1 MPGGWSCFNSQVM
14 SIFQPFSSAH
24 YKPEFWYQDATFLSP
39 FHRGT
44 HIPED
49 LQVEL
54 AWLPGLT
61 LRVTCQSSPACPSQS
76 LLLAW
81 VSLCSARAWRVW
93 NPERSRIPSPRLVW
107 GCISQKTHSS
117 LAPCLGLR
125 PPHLVT
131 WGDSIYITY
140 FTHAGEDPLW

>member
-1 MPGGWSCFNSQVM
+1 MPSGWSCFNSQVM
-14 SIFQPFSSAH
+14 SIFQPLSSAH

-81 VSLCSARAWRVW
+81 SHYAQPGPGEYGILKGAG
-93 NPERSRIPSPRLVW
+93 SPV
-107 GCISQKTHSS
+107 
-117 LAPCLGLR
+117 LG
-125 PPHLVT
+125 
-131 WGDSIYITY
+131 
-140 FTHAGEDPLW
+140 

>member
-1 MPGGWSCFNSQVM
+1 MPSGWSCCNSQVM
-14 SIFQPFSSAH
+14 SIFQPLSSAH

-44 HIPED
+44 HNPED

-61 LRVTCQSSPACPSQS
+61 LRVTCQSSPACPSEPPTG
-76 LLLAW
+76 L

-93 NPERSRIPSPRLVW
+93 NPKRSRIPSPRLVC
-107 GCISQKTHSS
+107 GCISHKTHSS
-117 LAPCLGLR
+117 LAPCLGLS
-125 PPHLVT
+125 PPHL
-131 WGDSIYITY
+131 
-140 FTHAGEDPLW
+140 